1 MGVESRNGFWSKKRR
16 ELIFKKIIEMGKK
29 MNERIE
35 KFKWEIKI
43 KIREKMKNE
52 GGGRKLKMRR
62 MKGRIGGIMEGGLK
76 REEEMGLDIK

>member
-1 MGVESRNGFWSKKRR
+1 
-16 ELIFKKIIEMGKK
+16 
-29 MNERIE
+29 
-35 KFKWEIKI
+35 
-43 KIREKMKNE
+43 MKNE